1 MKRIIPKQKVLIFDN
16 SIEYLLKKNQIWISE
31 IKFIKIEQNFLRE
44 LLTEHVLGLCETQ
57 NFNKAK
63 LLLSGIEHEN
73 KLADVLIDNI
83 KEHKINLTLLIENIY
98 LKREDAFRKNQE
110 YLKIEV
116 INFIDNFRYIKEQ
129 VFELVLLVMKKNKQ
143 QKLLAK

>member
-73 KLADVLIDNI
+73 KLADVLIENI

-116 INFIDNFRYIKEQ
+116 VNFIDNFRYIKEQ

>member
-44 LLTEHVLGLCETQ
+44 LLTEHVLGLCETKK
-57 NFNKAK
+57 FNKAK

-73 KLADVLIDNI
+73 KLADVLIENI

-116 INFIDNFRYIKEQ
+116 VNFIDNFRYIKEQ